1 MLCFLHYLILAT
13 KKAPGNF
20 IPAQN
25 IVKDGMCKH
34 CSEKVSRDKENAI
47 ECYDCGNLFHATGCT
62 EENFNV
68 SSPTA
73 FSNHLLPAVTNKGA
87 YRKKF
92 GRFLFVCDSC
102 ITEKEESS
110 QNGVGVTTNVYVDK
124 KIEELKQNFADELS
138 VVKNLLKEIS
148 APSNLQS
155 CSQSSL
161 PAVSVTNPWNDSQRT
176 ENLRSMIVIKK
187 DSHGKPINKSV
198 LEESCVQ
205 SKIGIVNT
213 MTLKRSNDT
222 AIIVNS
228 RSDADILRQKLSQ
241 TSPQH
246 TTSTVATKTPRI
258 TIVGLEREYSKEEI
272 REMIVSQNSGIDLLV
287 NDPSTSPEDKKIDV
301 VAVLPLKS
309 NASYKA
315 IVRVSNLIRSVIAKQ
330 SDRVY
335 IGTQRSC
342 KVYDSFFVL
351 RCFNCQQFGH
361 HSRDCT
367 SGNPVC
373 GYCAGSHETR
383 SCDRSASMCCTNCKK
398 NDKPADELKHAA
410 FDPSSCPIFKDLQ
423 NKVKKTT
430 PFYQQMG
437 MDKIM

>member
-1 MLCFLHYLILAT
+1 
-13 KKAPGNF
+13 
-20 IPAQN
+20 
-25 IVKDGMCKH
+25 
-34 CSEKVSRDKENAI
+34 
-47 ECYDCGNLFHATGCT
+47 
-62 EENFNV
+62 
-68 SSPTA
+68 
-73 FSNHLLPAVTNKGA
+73 
-87 YRKKF
+87 
-92 GRFLFVCDSC
+92 
-102 ITEKEESS
+102 
-110 QNGVGVTTNVYVDK
+110 
-124 KIEELKQNFADELS
+124 
-138 VVKNLLKEIS
+138 
-148 APSNLQS
+148 
-155 CSQSSL
+155 
-161 PAVSVTNPWNDSQRT
+161 
-176 ENLRSMIVIKK
+176 MIVIKK

-198 LEESCVQ
+198 LEESCVK

-287 NDPSTSPEDKKIDV
+287 NDSSTSPEDKKIDV

-373 GYCAGSHETR
+373 G
-383 SCDRSASMCCTNCKK
+383 
-398 NDKPADELKHAA
+398 
-410 FDPSSCPIFKDLQ
+410 
-423 NKVKKTT
+423 
-430 PFYQQMG
+430 
-437 MDKIM
+437 